1 MATRLARRL
10 AVLAALL
17 WGAAAFAQAPEST
30 ASWKV
35 SQKAVSDDEFE
46 LIFTAS
52 IEPGWHIYQI
62 LFDALPGNVTVH
74 PVPPYLRPGLLWRFT
89 EYICKA
95 SGLRMQSGTQGQK
108 GRKQDGKPAHRLT
121 GRLDKG
127 FEQSQPAVIYTNHPS
142 TVILAM

>member
-52 IEPGWHIYQI
+52 IEPGWHIYTVDHEFNATTVE
-62 LFDALPGNVTVH
+62 FDSPEGYA
-74 PVPPYLRPGLLWRFT
+74 PV
-89 EYICKA
+89 
-95 SGLRMQSGTQGQK
+95 
-108 GRKQDGKPAHRLT
+108 
-121 GRLDKG
+121 
-127 FEQSQPAVIYTNHPS
+127 
-142 TVILAM
+142 LAN